1 MMEQGHNA
9 RVMIVDD
16 ETVARVSLAEVL
28 RLEGYQV
35 ATAASGEEA
44 MSLLRKDDDPYDLII
59 LDLKMPGMDGLEVT
73 EEVKKKFPRTV
84 IILLTAFATL
94 ETAIQ
99 AIRKGAH
106 DYLLKP
112 CPIPEIIESVRKGLA
127 KRHQEHQR
135 HQLVSQLQQT
145 LSELVDVEG
154 AEVIEE
160 AEPDRQSRFMQVRDV
175 VLDRQ
180 KHVVMKKGQPLE
192 LTPTEF
198 KILACLMET
207 PDQVWSP
214 QELVRH
220 AQGYETDAWGARAI
234 IRVHVRRL
242 RKKLEK
248 TPSDPVYILNVRGV
262 GYLFSSGGEQARQ
275 ASSSSSSSSS
285 SQ

>member
-1 MMEQGHNA
+1 MAEQSGTA
-9 RVMIVDD
+9 RVMVVDD
-16 ETVARVSLAEVL
+16 EAVARVSLAEIL

-44 MSLLRKDDDPYDLII
+44 LSLVSKSDPFDLMV

-73 EEVKKKFPRTV
+73 GAMQSQSPGTV

-112 CPIPEIIESVRKGLA
+112 CPIQDVLESVRGGLA
-127 KRHQEHQR
+127 KRQQEQQR
-135 HQLVSQLQQT
+135 QHLVSQLQRT
-145 LSELVDVEG
+145 LSELVTVEG
-154 AEVIEE
+154 AEEVET
-160 AEPDRQSRFMQVRDV
+160 AVSPQPSRFIQVRDV
-175 VLDRQ
+175 VVDRQ
-180 KHVVMKKGQPLE
+180 KHVAMLRGRPLD

-198 KILACLMET
+198 KILVCLVET

-214 QELVRH
+214 QELVRR

-234 IRVHVRRL
+234 VRVHIRRL
-242 RKKLEK
+242 RKKMEAD
-248 TPSDPVYILNVRGV
+248 PSDPKYILNVRGV
-262 GYLFSSGGEQARQ
+262 GYMFT
-275 ASSSSSSSSS
+275 SS
-285 SQ
+285 SQAAD

>member
-1 MMEQGHNA
+1 M
-9 RVMIVDD
+9 VVDD
-16 ETVARVSLAEVL
+16 EAVARVSLAEIL

-44 MSLLRKDDDPYDLII
+44 LSLMHKSDPFDLIV

-73 EEVKKKFPRTV
+73 EAVQARYPGTV

-112 CPIPEIIESVRKGLA
+112 CPIPEILESVRKGLA
-127 KRHQEHQR
+127 KRQQEQQR
-135 HQLVSQLQQT
+135 QHLVSQLQRT
-145 LSELVDVEG
+145 LSALVTVEG
-154 AEVIEE
+154 AEGVEE
-160 AEPDRQSRFMQVRDV
+160 TAVTPQNRFLQVRDIV
-175 VLDRQ
+175 IDRQ
-180 KHVVMKKGQPLE
+180 KHVAMLRGQAMD

-198 KILACLMET
+198 KILVCLLET

-214 QELVRH
+214 QELVRR
-220 AQGYETDAWGARAI
+220 AQGYDTDAWGARAI
-234 IRVHVRRL
+234 VRVHIRRL

-248 TPSDPVYILNVRGV
+248 DPSNPRYILNVRGV
-262 GYLFSSGGEQARQ
+262 GYMFAGGGRT
-275 ASSSSSSSSS
+275 S
-285 SQ
+285 